1 MSLDAD
7 RLVFISYKHVEHST
21 RVARRLR
28 NALEVVSDALDFR
41 VFLDDEE
48 LRAGDGW
55 QEEVN
60 EALAGMTHF
69 IALLTDEFWL
79 SPECRRE
86 LNAAINRYED
96 GRKTVLLFVLVD
108 DMRPDLLSLNADRR
122 AGRLVSDDPRVRRI
136 GDIHFLGPYNP
147 AGQLVRLQWENEAVL
162 RDQIKQLIDRF
173 ERTLPKRGP

>member
-1 MSLDAD
+1 MSPPPTA
-7 RLVFISYKHVEHST
+7 LVFISYKHVDHST

-41 VFLDDEE
+41 VFLDDED

-55 QEEVN
+55 QDEVN
-60 EALAGMTHF
+60 AALGGMTHF

-96 GRKTVLLFVLVD
+96 GKQTRLLFVLVD
-108 DMRPDLLSLNADRR
+108 DMRPDLLSLNPDRR
-122 AGRLVSDDPRVRRI
+122 SGRLVSDDPKVKRI
-136 GDIHFLGPYNP
+136 GDIHFLGPYN
-147 AGQLVRLQWENEAVL
+147 AAKQLVRLQWDNEAVL
-162 RDQIKQLIDRF
+162 RDQIKQLIDHF
-173 ERTLPKRGP
+173 ERTLPPGRS

>member
-1 MSLDAD
+1 MGLDVD
-7 RLVFISYKHVEHST
+7 RLVFISYKHVDHST
-21 RVARRLR
+21 RVARHLR
-28 NALEVVSDALDFR
+28 NALEVVSEALGFR

-48 LRAGDGW
+48 LRASDSW
-55 QEEVN
+55 QQEVDD
-60 EALAGMTHF
+60 ALAGMTHF

-96 GRKTVLLFVLVD
+96 GRKTLLLFVLVD
-108 DMRPDLLSLNADRR
+108 DMRPDLLSLNADRQ
-122 AGRLVSDDPRVRRI
+122 AERLVSDHPRVRRV
-136 GDIHFLGPYNP
+136 GDIHFLGPYNS
-147 AGQLVRLQWENEAVL
+147 AGQLVRLEWENPAVL

>member
-1 MSLDAD
+1 MGMDAG

-41 VFLDDEE
+41 VFLDDED
-48 LRAGDGW
+48 LRASDNW
-55 QEEVN
+55 QDEVN
-60 EALAGMTHF
+60 AALDGMTHF
-69 IALLTDEFWL
+69 IALLTDDFWL

-96 GRKTVLLFVLVD
+96 GKKTRLLFVLVD

-122 AGRLVSDDPRVRRI
+122 AGRLLSDDPKVQRI
-136 GDIHFLGPYNP
+136 GDIHFLGPYNS
-147 AGQLVRLQWENEAVL
+147 ARQLVRLQWENEAAV
-162 RDQIKQLIDRF
+162 RDQIKQLIDHF
-173 ERTLPKRGP
+173 ERTLPTRGH